1 MLLKFCPNCGSKI
14 FESANFCSNCG
25 ESLSKYKEVLTQDEK
40 EESKT
45 ASDEIDAGNTLS
57 EEIEVDMSGESQS
70 EIILENVDD
79 NQSLLHTNDD
89 ILISDQSIVEDC
101 KIVTGDSVVEIIEEQ
116 PDMEQIEES
125 VEASEEALTHDEIIE
140 NNSIEEEVIED
151 SISEFMIDE
160 TSSEI
165 NDEISEIDVSKD
177 YEDENQEPKKKIIG
191 LPEWAFYTALLV
203 IGILIVVGAKLMNLP
218 ESSAKQSDIDTA
230 AVKVDTTFTKVVET
244 QVEKVAPETGLP
256 KQSGSETDSAYH
268 VIVATSDSVKAYDY
282 AKTCSYKGAYVI
294 KMGQKYSVA
303 VFRSLK
309 KEDALLYKDSVVVK
323 TNPDAW
329 IHKCTAK

>member
-1 MLLKFCPNCGSKI
+1 M
-14 FESANFCSNCG
+14 
-25 ESLSKYKEVLTQDEK
+25 
-40 EESKT
+40 
-45 ASDEIDAGNTLS
+45 
-57 EEIEVDMSGESQS
+57 
-70 EIILENVDD
+70 
-79 NQSLLHTNDD
+79 
-89 ILISDQSIVEDC
+89 
-101 KIVTGDSVVEIIEEQ
+101 
-116 PDMEQIEES
+116 
-125 VEASEEALTHDEIIE
+125 
-140 NNSIEEEVIED
+140 
-151 SISEFMIDE
+151 
-160 TSSEI
+160 
-165 NDEISEIDVSKD
+165 
-177 YEDENQEPKKKIIG
+177 
-191 LPEWAFYTALLV
+191 
-203 IGILIVVGAKLMNLP
+203 
-218 ESSAKQSDIDTA
+218 
-230 AVKVDTTFTKVVET
+230 VET